1 MRGHLDFERPLHEI
15 RVPPLP
21 KAAQSR
27 LRDAVLAETT
37 MTEHVTVCDQ
47 AYDPST
53 TPKYDLHSVSSLTT
67 YQLRQ
72 ELVRLGAFER
82 FFPPEK
88 VQYCCYDSLLEAH
101 ITLLREAKAEE
112 EAAQFARHNAEVE
125 ARKAQLAEAKAA
137 RKKEAEE
144 RSRKRREAQKA
155 ALADGAAAPADETPT
170 HEVKT
175 SDSLPSLILRSKPV
189 VEVVSSTTGE

>member
-1 MRGHLDFERPLHEI
+1 
-15 RVPPLP
+15 
-21 KAAQSR
+21 
-27 LRDAVLAETT
+27 

-125 ARKAQLAEAKAA
+125 ARKAALAQAKAL

-144 RSRKRREAQKA
+144 RQRKARLERQRKELTAGLEARGHDGVRSARCGEDRHAISAECLKESAATCRSCEISNAHAAELRR
-155 ALADGAAAPADETPT
+155 
-170 HEVKT
+170 
-175 SDSLPSLILRSKPV
+175 RR
-189 VEVVSSTTGE
+189 